1 MTHGDA
7 VVAKMAALFEPAPEQ
22 WGLRG
27 DPYLWQALRDHLA
40 ATDVPKSSDAVVT
53 LLHRAFNELAGVDLA
68 SASDESIY
76 LEQYA
81 HGGMSS
87 GHICLPVWRH
97 QLMPLLTKR
106 ARELPGV
113 RH

>member
-1 MTHGDA
+1 MTHDDA
-7 VVAKMAALFEPAPEQ
+7 VVGKMATLFEPAPER

-40 ATDVPKSSDAVVT
+40 DMDVPPSEETVGS
-53 LLHRAFNELAGVDLA
+53 LLYSAFDEATGVDLA
-68 SASDESIY
+68 RTSDQSVYVER
-76 LEQYA
+76 YA

-87 GHICLPVWRH
+87 GHICLPFWRD
-97 QLMPLLTKR
+97 QLVPLLMAR
-106 ARELPGV
+106 AKALRTV

>member
-1 MTHGDA
+1 MAHEDE
-7 VVAKMAALFEPAPEQ
+7 VVAKMAILFEPEPEQ

-27 DPYLWQALRDHLA
+27 DPYLWRALRDHLS
-40 ATDVPKSSDAVVT
+40 ATDIPTSGDAVVT
-53 LLHRAFNELAGVDLA
+53 LLHRAFSELAGVDLA
-68 SASDESIY
+68 SASDERVY

-87 GHICLPVWRH
+87 GQICLPVWRDR
-97 QLMPLLTKR
+97 LVPLLTKR

-113 RH
+113 RR